1 MNLGEI
7 MKRERVKQGL
17 SQQRLAELA
26 GVTDRA
32 ISLWETGK
40 REMRVDSADKVF
52 KALGVSVVIGGEN
65 GEDRAAT

>member
-7 MKRERVKQGL
+7 MKRERIKQGL
-17 SQQRLAELA
+17 SQQRLA

-40 REMRVDSADKVF
+40 REMRVDSADKIF
-52 KALGVSVVIGGEN
+52 KALGISVVIGG
-65 GEDRAAT
+65 RS